1 MIFCAQTIAKLLN
14 KFLQVCLSENLVNF
28 QLKHP
33 HALLDQ
39 FLKNNSE
46 DLSEVDAHSIEISA
60 FCKHLLQTFL
70 VALKAKAL
78 G

>member
-1 MIFCAQTIAKLLN
+1 MIKFCTQTIAKLLN
-14 KFLQVCLSENLVNF
+14 KFIQVCLSENLVNF

-39 FLKNNSE
+39 FFKNSSE
-46 DLSEVDAHSIEISA
+46 GLSEVDAHSIEISA

-70 VALKAKAL
+70 VAPKSQRR
-78 G
+78 

>member
-1 MIFCAQTIAKLLN
+1 MFCAQTIAKLLN
-14 KFLQVCLSENLVNF
+14 KFIQVCLSENLVNF

-46 DLSEVDAHSIEISA
+46 DLSGVDAHSIEFSA

-70 VALKAKAL
+70 VAPKAEAL
-78 G
+78 D